1 MNITDIL
8 KSHKQWLKD
17 KSTGAKANLSGAD
30 LKGASLRYVDLRDA
44 NLSCANLRGADLR
57 DVDLRGADLR
67 DVDLRGADLSCA
79 NLRYVDLRDAN
90 LSCVNLRGADLR
102 DANLSCADLKGVSL
116 RYVDLR
122 DVNLRGA
129 SLRGAIMRQGSST
142 ATTYICDGGYHYV
155 TNIGSEEGTL
165 ELYSCGEKSWY
176 IKRGCF
182 KGTKEEFIAAVIETH
197 GDNEHAKKYLAIIE
211 ALTS

>member
-17 KSTGAKANLSGAD
+17 NNTGTRASLRGAYLGDVDLSCADLRGVDLRDADLKGAD
-30 LKGASLRYVDLRDA
+30 LKGADLKGADLSCANLRYVDLRDA
-44 NLSCANLRGADLR
+44 NLSCANLRGADL
-57 DVDLRGADLR
+57 DGADLRGADLR
-67 DVDLRGADLSCA
+67 DT
-79 NLRYVDLRDAN
+79 
-90 LSCVNLRGADLR
+90 
-102 DANLSCADLKGVSL
+102 SL

-142 ATTYICDGGYHYV
+142 YICDGGYHYV
-155 TNIGSEEGTL
+155 TNIGSEKGTL
-165 ELYSCGEKSWY
+165 ELYSCGENGWY
-176 IKRGCF
+176 VKRGCF
-182 KGTKEEFIAAVIETH
+182 KGTKEEFISAVIEKH
-197 GDNEHAKKYLAIIE
+197 GDSEHGKKYLAIIE